1 MSDYVRIKAL
11 RIPLDKINMELIY
24 AKLRQE
30 DKDFMDDLSFYLEK
44 FFPDLFSW
52 RGTGKFTNSPTVTPY
67 IDYVLDYEY
76 GADGEYGR
84 TRALYDSEK
93 NKYRP
98 VFQKIDPNVDMNF
111 VCLVEFCWYNGSEAP
126 DYYDDTND
134 PFYDEA

>member
-30 DKDFMDDLSFYLEK
+30 DEDFMDDLSGYLEK

-52 RGTGKFTNSPTVTPY
+52 RETGKFANSRTETPY
-67 IDYVLDYEY
+67 IDYILDYEY

-98 VFQKIDPNVDMNF
+98 VFQKIDPDVNMDLVR
-111 VCLVEFCWYNGSEAP
+111 LVEFCWYNCTEAP
-126 DYYDDTND
+126 DYYDDIND
-134 PFYDEA
+134 PFYDEV